1 MRPAGGKV
9 RRAAYVPARMSNTTH
24 AHAASACRQARS
36 CGPIIPVMPIIK
48 RPHSS
53 NSPAGEDRDSH
64 QRTPGRNAASREPER
79 GRRSIG
85 ASLVLWCFGL
95 IATVAVVGALIV
107 GYALVVM
114 GPQLPSLDA
123 LTDYRPKVPLRVY
136 TADHVLIGE
145 FGEERRSL
153 VRFQDIPDQM
163 KKAVLAIEDYR
174 FYEHGG
180 VDFVGILRA
189 GFADLAHGGASQ
201 GASTITMQVARN
213 FFLSSEKTY
222 TRKIY
227 EMLLAYKIERAL
239 TKDQILELYMNQI
252 YLGERAYGFAAAAR
266 VYFGKDLKD
275 LTLAQAAMLAGLPKA
290 PSAYNPVVNPKRAK
304 IRQEYILRRMLELN
318 YITQQQYDQA
328 VKEEIHTK
336 NPGNEYSVHAEY
348 VAEMVRQM
356 MYAQYKD
363 ETYTRGLNVTTTIDS
378 ADQDAAYRAV
388 RKGVMDY
395 ERRHGYRGPE
405 GFVQLP
411 EAGDDRDQTIDDA
424 LTDHPDNGEIIA
436 GVVTDASAKQVA
448 AQLVDGTQVTVS
460 GDGLRFV
467 AAALSPRA
475 NATLRIKPGSIVR
488 LVADDKG
495 NWQIT
500 QLPQVEGAL
509 VSLTPQDGAI
519 RALIG
524 GFDFNKNKFNHVT
537 QAWRQPGSSFKPFIY
552 SAALDKGLAPA
563 TIIND
568 APLYFPPSTPG
579 GDAWEPKDD
588 DQPDGPMSMRL
599 ALQKSK
605 NLVSIRI
612 LSFIGTRYAQ
622 DFVTQRFGFDADKT
636 PPYLPMAL
644 GAGLVTPLQS
654 AGAYS
659 VFANGGYRI
668 NPYLINEVTDARG
681 VAISRAQPLV
691 AGHDA
696 PRTLEP
702 RNAYIMNS
710 LLHSVATAGTG
721 AGTNVLKRSDLQ
733 GKTGTTNDAKD
744 GWFAGYQQSLVAVAW
759 MGYDQPKSLGSRE
772 FGAQL
777 ALPIWVEYMQRALRG
792 VPQAEPQQPDG
803 VTVMNGELFFTDKL
817 PGQGFVASIGLDSGN
832 PMAGATDAVGGVGP
846 AGMTPPVVPPP
857 SVSTTEKKQI
867 MDLFESNKP

>member
-1 MRPAGGKV
+1 
-9 RRAAYVPARMSNTTH
+9 
-24 AHAASACRQARS
+24 
-36 CGPIIPVMPIIK
+36 MPIIK
-48 RPHSS
+48 RPQSS
-53 NSPAGEDRDSH
+53 NSPGGDDRDPYH
-64 QRTPGRNAASREPER
+64 RNPGRNDASRDEPR
-79 GRRSIG
+79 RRS
-85 ASLVLWCFGL
+85 LVGRILLTFVGL
-95 IATVAVVGALIV
+95 VATLLVVGALII

-114 GPQLPSLDA
+114 GPQLPSLEA

-145 FGEERRSL
+145 FGEERRNL

-189 GFADLAHGGASQ
+189 GSADLLHGGASQ

-222 TRKIY
+222 TRKVY

-252 YLGERAYGFAAAAR
+252 YLGERAYGFSAAAR

-275 LTLAQAAMLAGLPKA
+275 LSLAECAMLAGLPKA

-304 IRQEYILRRMLELN
+304 IRQEYILKRMLDLK
-318 YITQQQYDQA
+318 YITQEQYDTA
-328 VKEEIHTK
+328 VKEEIRTK

-356 MYAQYKD
+356 MYAQYRD
-363 ETYTRGLNVTTTIDS
+363 ETYTRGLNVITTIDS
-378 ADQDAAYRAV
+378 ADQDAAYHAV

-405 GFVQLP
+405 GNVDLP
-411 EAGDDRDQTIDDA
+411 PPGDDRDQAIDDA
-424 LTDHPDNGEIIA
+424 LTDHPDNGEIVA
-436 GVVTDASAKQVA
+436 AVVTA
-448 AQLVDGTQVTVS
+448 ANPKEVQAQFLDGTEATIN
-460 GDGLRFV
+460 GDGLKFV
-467 AAALSPRA
+467 AAALGPRA
-475 NATLRIKPGSIVR
+475 TAAQRIKPGSIIRV
-488 LVADDKG
+488 VADDKG

-524 GFDFNKNKFNHVT
+524 GFDFNKNKFNHIT

-552 SAALDKGLAPA
+552 SASLEKGLGPA

-568 APLYFPPSTPG
+568 APLYFPPAGPG
-579 GDAWEPKDD
+579 QDAWEPKDD
-588 DQPDGPMSMRL
+588 DQPEGPMPMRL
-599 ALQKSK
+599 ALEKSK

-612 LSFIGTRYAQ
+612 LSFIGTKYAQ

-668 NPYLINEVTDARG
+668 NPYLINEVTDPRG
-681 VAISRAQPLV
+681 VTISKAQPLT
-691 AGHDA
+691 AGRDA
-696 PRTLEP
+696 PRTIDP

-777 ALPIWVEYMQRALRG
+777 ALPIWVDYMGHALRG
-792 VPQAEPQQPDG
+792 VPQAEPAMPDT
-803 VTVMNGELFFTDKL
+803 VTSVDGELFYTDMT
-817 PGQGFVASIGLDSGN
+817 PGNGFVASIGLDSAN
-832 PMAGATDAVGGVGP
+832 PLAGASDAVGGVGP
-846 AGMTPPVVPPP
+846 AGMTPPD
-857 SVSTTEKKQI
+857 VSSSEKQQI
-867 MDLFESNKP
+867 MNLFESNKP

>member
-1 MRPAGGKV
+1 
-9 RRAAYVPARMSNTTH
+9 
-24 AHAASACRQARS
+24 
-36 CGPIIPVMPIIK
+36 MPIIK
-48 RPHSS
+48 QPPSS
-53 NSPAGEDRDSH
+53 GPSGNSGDRGRDPDRDNPYH
-64 QRTPGRNAASREPER
+64 RYDDNEPPR
-79 GRRSIG
+79 RRRSIFTR
-85 ASLVLWCFGL
+85 LVLWFFGL
-95 IATVAVVGALIV
+95 IAACGVVGALVI

-114 GPQLPSLDA
+114 NPQLPSLEA

-145 FGEERRSL
+145 FGDERRSL
-153 VRFQDIPDQM
+153 VRFQDIPDVM

-189 GFADLAHGGASQ
+189 GFADLSHGGASQ

-239 TKDQILELYMNQI
+239 SKDQILELYMNQI

-266 VYFGKDLKD
+266 VYYGRDLKD
-275 LTLAQAAMLAGLPKA
+275 ISLAQAAMLAGLPKA

-304 IRQEYILRRMLELN
+304 IRQEYILKRMLDLR
-318 YITQQQYDQA
+318 YITQDQYDQA
-328 VKEEIHTK
+328 VKEDIHAK
-336 NPGNEYSVHAEY
+336 VSGNEYSVHAEY

-363 ETYTRGLNVTTTIDS
+363 ETYSRGLNVVTTIDS
-378 ADQDAAYRAV
+378 ADQDAAYKAV
-388 RKGVMDY
+388 RKGIMDY

-405 GFVQLP
+405 GFIQLP
-411 EAGDDRDQTIDDA
+411 ADADDRAETIEDA
-424 LTDHPDNGEIIA
+424 LADHPDNGEIVSA
-436 GVVTDASAKQVA
+436 VVTSATPKQVQ
-448 AQLVDGTQVTVS
+448 AQMQDGTTATVS
-460 GDGLRFV
+460 GEGLRFV
-467 AAALSPRA
+467 ANALSTRASAALK
-475 NATLRIKPGSIVR
+475 IKPGSIVR
-488 LVADDKG
+488 LVADANG

-552 SAALDKGLAPA
+552 SAALDKGIGPA
-563 TIIND
+563 TIVND
-568 APLYFPPSTPG
+568 APLYFPPTSPG

-588 DQPDGPMSMRL
+588 DQPEGPMPLRV
-599 ALQKSK
+599 ALEKSK
-605 NLVSIRI
+605 NLVSIRL
-612 LSFIGTRYAQ
+612 LSYIGTKYAQ
-622 DFVTQRFGFDADKT
+622 EYVTQRFGFDADKT

-654 AGAYS
+654 ASAYS
-659 VFANGGYRI
+659 VFANGGYRV
-668 NPYLINEVTDARG
+668 NPYLIAEVTDARG
-681 VAISRAQPLV
+681 VPVARAQPLV
-691 AGHDA
+691 AGRDA
-696 PRTLEP
+696 PRTVDP
-702 RNAYIMNS
+702 RNVFIMNS

-721 AGTNVLKRSDLQ
+721 AGSNVLKRSDLQ

-777 ALPIWVEYMQRALRG
+777 ALPIWIDYMGRALRG
-792 VPQAEPQQPDG
+792 VPQTEPQMPPG
-803 VTVMNGELFFTDKL
+803 VATVAGELYYADMV
-817 PGQGFVASIGLDSGN
+817 PGTGFVASIGLDGGATAL
-832 PMAGATDAVGGVGP
+832 AGASDAQGGIGP
-846 AGMTPPVVPPP
+846 AGMTPQQQAQPT
-857 SVSTTEKKQI
+857 VSSAEKKEI

>member
-1 MRPAGGKV
+1 
-9 RRAAYVPARMSNTTH
+9 
-24 AHAASACRQARS
+24 
-36 CGPIIPVMPIIK
+36 MPIIK
-48 RPHSS
+48 RPQSS
-53 NSPAGEDRDSH
+53 PVSADARDFHRRNTGRDATSRDS
-64 QRTPGRNAASREPER
+64 GSL
-79 GRRSIG
+79 RRSFG
-85 ASLVLWCFGL
+85 ASIALWFVGL
-95 IATVAVVGALIV
+95 LATVAVVSALII

-123 LTDYRPKVPLRVY
+123 LTDYRPKVPLRVF

-153 VRFQDIPDQM
+153 VRFQEIPDVM

-180 VDFVGILRA
+180 VDFIGILRA
-189 GFADLAHGGASQ
+189 GTADFLHGGASQ

-227 EMLLAYKIERAL
+227 EMMLAYKIERAL

-275 LTLAQAAMLAGLPKA
+275 LTLAEAAMLAGLPKA

-304 IRQEYILRRMLELN
+304 IRQEYILKRMLDLN
-318 YITQQQYDQA
+318 YITKDQYDQA
-328 VKEEIHTK
+328 VKEELHTK
-336 NPGNEYSVHAEY
+336 AAGNEYSVHAEY

-356 MYAQYKD
+356 MYAQYKE
-363 ETYTRGLNVTTTIDS
+363 ETYTRGLNVVTTIDS
-378 ADQDAAYRAV
+378 GDQDAAYRAV

-405 GFVQLP
+405 GFVDLP
-411 EAGDDRDQTIDDA
+411 GNSDDRDQAIDDA
-424 LTDHPDNGEIIA
+424 LADHPDNGEIVA
-436 GVVTDASAKQVA
+436 AVVTAASPA
-448 AQLVDGTQVTVS
+448 QVTVQFVDGS
-460 GDGLRFV
+460 PATVKGDGLRF
-467 AAALSPRA
+467 AAGALSSRA
-475 NATLRIKPGSIVR
+475 TQALRIRPGSIVR
-488 LVADDKG
+488 LAADAKG

-500 QLPQVEGAL
+500 QLPQVESAL
-509 VSLTPQDGAI
+509 VSLMPQDGAI
-519 RALIG
+519 RALVG

-552 SAALDKGLAPA
+552 SASLDKGLGPA

-568 APLYFPPSTPG
+568 APLSFPPSTPG

-588 DQPDGPMSMRL
+588 DQPDGPMPLRL

-612 LSFIGTRYAQ
+612 LSYIGTKYAQ
-622 DFVTQRFGFDADKT
+622 DYVTQRFGFDADKT
-636 PPYLPMAL
+636 PPYLPLAL

-668 NPYLINEVTDARG
+668 NPYLIAEVDDARG
-681 VAISRAQPLV
+681 QPISKAQPV
-691 AGHDA
+691 TAGRDA

-721 AGTNVLKRSDLQ
+721 AGTNVLHRADLQ

-792 VPQAEPQQPDG
+792 VPEQEMPMPDG
-803 VTVMNGELFFTDKL
+803 VTTVNDELYYADMTPGNGFI
-817 PGQGFVASIGLDSGN
+817 ASIGLDSAN
-832 PMAGATDAVGGVGP
+832 PLAAASDVAGGIGP
-846 AGMTPPVVPPP
+846 AGLTAPD
-857 SVSTTEKKQI
+857 VSSAEKKQI
-867 MDLFESNKP
+867 LDLFESNKP

>member
-1 MRPAGGKV
+1 
-9 RRAAYVPARMSNTTH
+9 
-24 AHAASACRQARS
+24 
-36 CGPIIPVMPIIK
+36 MPIIK
-48 RPHSS
+48 RPPSEYPADDRNPYHRNSGS
-53 NSPAGEDRDSH
+53 N
-64 QRTPGRNAASREPER
+64 PGRNDGSHDDEPR
-79 GRRSIG
+79 RRSFGTRIALG
-85 ASLVLWCFGL
+85 FFGL
-95 IATVAVVGALIV
+95 LATLAVVGALIV

-114 GPQLPSLDA
+114 EPQLPSLEA

-145 FGEERRSL
+145 FGDERRSL
-153 VRFQDIPDQM
+153 VRFADIPDQM

-189 GFADLAHGGASQ
+189 GTADLLHGGASQ

-227 EMLLAYKIERAL
+227 EMMLAYKIERAL

-275 LTLAQAAMLAGLPKA
+275 ITLAEAAMLAGLPKA

-304 IRQEYILRRMLELN
+304 VRQEYILKRMLDLQ
-318 YITQQQYDQA
+318 YITQAQYDEA
-328 VKEEIHTK
+328 IKEPIHTRVA
-336 NPGNEYSVHAEY
+336 GNEYSVHAEY
-348 VAEMVRQM
+348 IAEMVRQM

-378 ADQDAAYRAV
+378 ADQDAAYHAV

-405 GFVQLP
+405 GFIELP
-411 EAGDDRDQTIDDA
+411 SNSDDRDQAIDDA
-424 LTDHPDNGEIIA
+424 LADHPDNGEIVA
-436 GVVTDASAKQVA
+436 AVVTDVSPKEVQ
-448 AQLVDGTQVTVS
+448 AQFVDGTSATIS

-475 NATLRIKPGSIVR
+475 TQAQRIRPGSIVR
-488 LVADDKG
+488 LVADAKG

-519 RALIG
+519 RALVG

-552 SAALDKGLAPA
+552 SASLDKGLGPA

-568 APLYFPPSTPG
+568 APLYFPPATPG

-588 DQPDGPMSMRL
+588 DQPEGPMSMRV
-599 ALQKSK
+599 ALEKSK

-612 LSFIGTRYAQ
+612 LSFIGTKYAQ

-636 PPYLPMAL
+636 PPYLPLAL

-668 NPYLINEVTDARG
+668 NPYLIADVTDARG
-681 VAISRAQPLV
+681 VVISRAQPLK
-691 AGHDA
+691 AGSDA
-696 PRTLEP
+696 PRTIEP

-721 AGTNVLKRSDLQ
+721 AGTNVLHRSDLQ

-744 GWFAGYQQSLVAVAW
+744 GWFAGYQKSLVAVAW

-777 ALPIWVEYMQRALRG
+777 ALPIWVDYMQRALRG
-792 VPQAEPQQPDG
+792 VPEEEPPTPDG
-803 VTVMNGELFFTDKL
+803 VTTVDGDLFFTNMT
-817 PGQGFVASIGLDSGN
+817 PGNGFVASIGVDSGN
-832 PMAGATDAVGGVGP
+832 PMAGGPDTLGTVGP
-846 AGMTPPVVPPP
+846 AGLTPPD
-857 SVSTTEKKQI
+857 VSSTEKKQI
-867 MDLFESNKP
+867 MDLFETNKP

>member
-1 MRPAGGKV
+1 
-9 RRAAYVPARMSNTTH
+9 
-24 AHAASACRQARS
+24 
-36 CGPIIPVMPIIK
+36 MPIIK
-48 RPHSS
+48 RPQTSS
-53 NSPAGEDRDSH
+53 SPGGEDRDPYHHNS
-64 QRTPGRNAASREPER
+64 GRHDASRDEPA
-79 GRRSIG
+79 RRSLG
-85 ASLVLWCFGL
+85 ARVALMFVGLV
-95 IATVAVVGALIV
+95 ATLLVVGALIL

-145 FGEERRSL
+145 FGEERRNL

-189 GFADLAHGGASQ
+189 GTTDLLHGGASQ

-252 YLGERAYGFAAAAR
+252 YLGERAYGFSAAAR

-275 LTLAQAAMLAGLPKA
+275 LSLAECAMLAGLPKA

-304 IRQEYILRRMLELN
+304 IRQEYILKRMLDLN
-318 YITQQQYDQA
+318 YITQDQYDAA

-348 VAEMVRQM
+348 VAEMVRQL

-363 ETYTRGLNVTTTIDS
+363 ETYTRGLNVITTIDS
-378 ADQDAAYRAV
+378 ADQDAAYHAV

-405 GFVQLP
+405 GFVDLP
-411 EAGDDRDQTIDDA
+411 APGDDRDQAIDDA
-424 LTDHPDNGEIIA
+424 LTDHPDNGEIVA
-436 GVVTDASAKQVA
+436 AVVTSASPKQV
-448 AQLVDGTQVTVS
+448 QVQFLDGTHATLA
-460 GDGLRFV
+460 GDGLRF
-467 AAALSPRA
+467 AANALSERA
-475 NATLRIKPGSIVR
+475 GAAQRIKPGSIVR

-552 SAALDKGLAPA
+552 SASLDKGLGPA

-579 GDAWEPKDD
+579 GDPWEPKDD
-588 DQPDGPMSMRL
+588 DQPDGPMPMRV
-599 ALQKSK
+599 ALEKSK

-612 LSFIGTRYAQ
+612 LSFIGTKYAQ

-654 AGAYS
+654 AAGYS

-668 NPYLINEVTDARG
+668 NPYLINEVTDAHG
-681 VAISRAQPLV
+681 EPISKAQPLT
-691 AGHDA
+691 AGRDA
-696 PRTLEP
+696 PRSIDP

-710 LLHSVATAGTG
+710 LLHSVATVGTG

-777 ALPIWVEYMQRALRG
+777 ALPIWVDYMGQALRG
-792 VPQAEPQQPDG
+792 VPQAEPAMPDT
-803 VTVMNGELFFTDKL
+803 VTSVDGELFYTDMT
-817 PGQGFVASIGLDSGN
+817 PGNGFVASIGLDSAN
-832 PMAGATDAVGGVGP
+832 PLAGASDAVGGVGP
-846 AGMTPPVVPPP
+846 AGMTPPPD
-857 SVSTTEKKQI
+857 VSSNEKQQI
-867 MDLFESNKP
+867 MNLFESTKP

>member
-1 MRPAGGKV
+1 
-9 RRAAYVPARMSNTTH
+9 
-24 AHAASACRQARS
+24 
-36 CGPIIPVMPIIK
+36 MPIIK

-64 QRTPGRNAASREPER
+64 QRTPGRNAASRDAER
-79 GRRSIG
+79 SHRSIG
-85 ASLVLWCFGL
+85 ASLVLWFFGL
-95 IATVAVVGALIV
+95 IATAVVVGALIV

-189 GFADLAHGGASQ
+189 GFADLLHGGASQ

-222 TRKIY
+222 TRKVY

-275 LTLAQAAMLAGLPKA
+275 ITLAQAAMLAGLPKA

-318 YITQQQYDQA
+318 YITQQQYDEA

-336 NPGNEYSVHAEY
+336 NAGNEYSVHAEY

-424 LTDHPDNGEIIA
+424 LTDHPDNGEIVA
-436 GVVTDASAKQVA
+436 GVVTDASAKQVV

-475 NATLRIKPGSIVR
+475 NAALRIKPGSIVR
-488 LVADDKG
+488 LVTDDKG

-552 SAALDKGLAPA
+552 SAALDKGLGPA

-588 DQPDGPMSMRL
+588 DQPDGPMSMRV

-612 LSFIGTRYAQ
+612 LSFIGTKYAQ
-622 DFVTQRFGFDADKT
+622 NFVTQRFGFDPDKT

-668 NPYLINEVTDARG
+668 NPYLINEVTDAHG

-691 AGHDA
+691 AGQDA

-721 AGTNVLKRSDLQ
+721 AGTNVLHRSDLQ

-803 VTVMNGELFFTDKL
+803 VTVMNGELFFTDMV

-832 PMAGATDAVGGVGP
+832 PLAGAGDAVGGVGP

>member
-1 MRPAGGKV
+1 
-9 RRAAYVPARMSNTTH
+9 
-24 AHAASACRQARS
+24 
-36 CGPIIPVMPIIK
+36 MPIIK
-48 RPHSS
+48 RPPSS
-53 NSPAGEDRDSH
+53 HYPNDD
-64 QRTPGRNAASREPER
+64 REPSFGNGSSHESGNEPPR
-79 GRRSIG
+79 HATSRDGVMRSRSLG
-85 ASLVLWCFGL
+85 ATLVLWFAGL
-95 IATVAVVGALIV
+95 IATLVVVGALIV

-145 FGEERRSL
+145 FGEERRQL
-153 VRFQDIPDQM
+153 VRFQDIPDVM

-180 VDFVGILRA
+180 VDFIGILRA
-189 GFADLAHGGASQ
+189 GFADIAHGGASQ

-252 YLGERAYGFAAAAR
+252 YLGQRAYGFSAAAR
-266 VYFGKDLKD
+266 VYFGKDLKNI
-275 LTLAQAAMLAGLPKA
+275 TLAEAAMLAGLPKA
-290 PSAYNPVVNPKRAK
+290 PSAYNPVVNPRRAK
-304 IRQEYILRRMLELN
+304 IRQEYILKRMLDLN
-318 YITQQQYDQA
+318 YITQAQYDEA
-328 VKEEIHTK
+328 VKQPIVTRTA
-336 NPGNEYSVHAEY
+336 GNEYSVHAEY
-348 VAEMVRQM
+348 IAEMVRQM
-356 MYAQYKD
+356 LYAQYHD
-363 ETYTRGLNVTTTIDS
+363 ETYTRGLTVTTTIDS
-378 ADQDAAYRAV
+378 ADQEAAYDAV

-405 GFVQLP
+405 GFVALP
-411 EAGDDRDQTIDDA
+411 ANSDDREQAIDDA
-424 LTDHPDNGEIIA
+424 LADHPDNGEIVA
-436 GVVTDASAKQVA
+436 AVVTSAGQKEVK
-448 AQLVDGTQVTVS
+448 AQLVDGTMVSVT

-475 NATLRIKPGSIVR
+475 SQTLAIRPGSIVR
-488 LVADDKG
+488 VVADDKG
-495 NWQIT
+495 NWHIT

-519 RALIG
+519 RALVG

-552 SAALDKGLAPA
+552 SASLEKGLGPA

-568 APLYFPPSTPG
+568 ASLYFPPTTPG

-588 DQPDGPMSMRL
+588 DQPEGPMSMRV
-599 ALQKSK
+599 ALEKSK

-612 LSFIGTRYAQ
+612 LSYIGTKYAQ
-622 DFVTQRFGFDADKT
+622 DYVTQRFGFDADKT

-668 NPYLINEVTDARG
+668 NPYLIAEVDDARG
-681 VAISRAQPLV
+681 QPLLKAQPLV
-691 AGHDA
+691 AGQNA
-696 PRTLEP
+696 PQTLSP
-702 RNAYIMNS
+702 RNAYVMNS
-710 LLHSVATAGTG
+710 LLHSVATSGTG
-721 AGTNVLKRSDLQ
+721 AGTNVLHRSDLQ

-777 ALPIWVEYMQRALRG
+777 ALPIWVDYMQRALRG
-792 VPQAEPQQPDG
+792 VPQQEPPMPAG
-803 VTVMNGELFFTDKL
+803 LESLNGELYFADKM
-817 PGQGFVASIGLDSGN
+817 PGNGFIASIGLDASN
-832 PMAGATDAVGGVGP
+832 PAGGATDMVGGIGP
-846 AGMTPPVVPPP
+846 AGMTPPPAPAP
-857 SVSTTEKKQI
+857 AVSSNEKQQI

>member
-1 MRPAGGKV
+1 
-9 RRAAYVPARMSNTTH
+9 
-24 AHAASACRQARS
+24 
-36 CGPIIPVMPIIK
+36 MPIIK
-48 RPHSS
+48 RPQSSHS
-53 NSPAGEDRDSH
+53 PGGADRDPYH
-64 QRTPGRNAASREPER
+64 RTPGRNDEPL
-79 GRRSIG
+79 GRSLG
-85 ASLVLWCFGL
+85 ARILLTFAGL
-95 IATVAVVGALIV
+95 LATVAVVGALIV
-107 GYALVVM
+107 GYALIVM

-123 LTDYRPKVPLRVY
+123 LTDYQPKVPLRVY

-145 FGEERRSL
+145 FGEERRNL

-189 GFADLAHGGASQ
+189 GTTDLLHGGASQ

-222 TRKIY
+222 TRKVY

-252 YLGERAYGFAAAAR
+252 YLGERAYGFSAAAR

-275 LTLAQAAMLAGLPKA
+275 LSLAECAMLAGLPKA

-304 IRQEYILRRMLELN
+304 IRQEYILKRMLDLK
-318 YITQQQYDQA
+318 YITQDQYDTA
-328 VKEEIHTK
+328 VKEEIHTR
-336 NPGNEYSVHAEY
+336 NPGNEYNVHAEY

-363 ETYTRGLNVTTTIDS
+363 ETYTRGLNVITTIDS
-378 ADQDAAYRAV
+378 ADQDAAYHAV

-405 GFVQLP
+405 GYVELP
-411 EAGDDRDQTIDDA
+411 PPGDDRDQDIDDA
-424 LTDHPDNGEIIA
+424 LTDHPDNGEIVA
-436 GVVTDASAKQVA
+436 AVVTSASPKQV
-448 AQLVDGTQVTVS
+448 QVQFLDGTEATVNP
-460 GDGLRFV
+460 DGLRFV

-475 NATLRIKPGSIVR
+475 SGALRIKPGSIVR
-488 LVADDKG
+488 LVADDNG

-552 SAALDKGLAPA
+552 SASLDKGLGPA

-588 DQPDGPMSMRL
+588 DQPDGPMSMRV
-599 ALQKSK
+599 ALEKSK

-612 LSFIGTRYAQ
+612 LSFIGTKYAQ

-681 VAISRAQPLV
+681 QPISKAQPLT
-691 AGHDA
+691 AGRDA
-696 PRTLEP
+696 PRTIEP

-710 LLHSVATAGTG
+710 LLHSVATVGTG

-777 ALPIWVEYMQRALRG
+777 ALPIWVDYMGRALRG
-792 VPQAEPQQPDG
+792 VPQAEPAMPDT
-803 VTVMNGELFFTDKL
+803 VTSVDGELFYSDMT
-817 PGQGFVASIGLDSGN
+817 PGNGFVASIGLDSAN
-832 PMAGATDAVGGVGP
+832 PLAGASDAVGGVGP
-846 AGMTPPVVPPP
+846 AGMTPPPAQAPA
-857 SVSTTEKKQI
+857 VSSSEKQEI
-867 MDLFESNKP
+867 MNLFESNKP

>member
-1 MRPAGGKV
+1 
-9 RRAAYVPARMSNTTH
+9 
-24 AHAASACRQARS
+24 
-36 CGPIIPVMPIIK
+36 MPIIK

-53 NSPAGEDRDSH
+53 NSPAGEDRNAYH
-64 QRTPGRNAASREPER
+64 RTPGRNAASRDAEA

-85 ASLVLWCFGL
+85 GAIAIWFVGL
-95 IATVAVVGALIV
+95 LATVAVVGALIV

-145 FGEERRSL
+145 FGEERRSI

-189 GFADLAHGGASQ
+189 GISDITHGGASQ

-227 EMLLAYKIERAL
+227 EMMLAYKIERAM
-239 TKDQILELYMNQI
+239 TKDQILEVYMNQI
-252 YLGERAYGFAAAAR
+252 YLGERSYGFAAAAR

-275 LTLAQAAMLAGLPKA
+275 ITLAEAAMLAGLPKA

-304 IRQEYILRRMLELN
+304 IRQEYILKRMLELK
-318 YITQQQYDQA
+318 YISQDQYDQA

-336 NPGNEYSVHAEY
+336 NSGNEYSVHAEY
-348 VAEMVRQM
+348 IAEMVRQM

-411 EAGDDRDQTIDDA
+411 APGDDRDQTIDDA

-436 GVVTDASAKQVA
+436 AVVTDANPKQVK
-448 AQLVDGTQVTVS
+448 AQLVDGTEVTIS
-460 GDGLRFV
+460 GDGLRFAAGALSAR
-467 AAALSPRA
+467 AAA
-475 NATLRIKPGSIVR
+475 ATKIKPGSIVR
-488 LVADDKG
+488 LVADQNG

-519 RALIG
+519 RALVG

-552 SAALDKGLAPA
+552 SAALDKGIGPA

-568 APLYFPPSTPG
+568 APLYFPPSAPG

-588 DQPDGPMSMRL
+588 DQPDGPMPMRL

-612 LSFIGTRYAQ
+612 LSFIGTKYAQ

-636 PPYLPMAL
+636 PPYLPLAL

-668 NPYLINEVTDARG
+668 NPYLISEVTDARG
-681 VAISRAQPLV
+681 EPLSKAQPLT
-691 AGHDA
+691 AGRDA

-721 AGTNVLKRSDLQ
+721 AGTNVLHRSDLQ

-792 VPQAEPQQPDG
+792 VPQGEPAQPDG
-803 VTVMNGELFFTDKL
+803 VTAVDGELFYTDMT
-817 PGQGFVASIGLDSGN
+817 PGNGFVASIGLDSSN
-832 PMAGATDAVGGVGP
+832 PTAGASDAVGGVGP
-846 AGMTPPVVPPP
+846 AGMTPPAVPPP
-857 SVSTTEKKQI
+857 SVSSNEKKQI
-867 MDLFESNKP
+867 MDLFETNKP